1 MASAH
6 AQSSVAGSGTV
17 GVAAPV
23 GLVAE
28 ATKKAGLVW
37 ITAIGTRRARP
48 AWHHWQGAAA
58 YVLTGGS
65 EQALPEL
72 AEASHAEVTV
82 PSKDSGGRLIS
93 WIAGVTRVVPGS
105 EEWLQVIPELTSKRL
120 NALDSENQAD
130 RWARECTLLRLEPTG
145 RVTQAPG
152 AMSEDAGA
160 APPQATPATTS
171 GPPPFVL
178 GRARRRRR

>member
-6 AQSSVAGSGTV
+6 LPNSVAGPGTV
-17 GVAAPV
+17 GVSAPA

-37 ITAIGTRRARP
+37 ITATGTHRARP
-48 AWHHWQGAAA
+48 AWHHWQDAAA

-72 AEASHAEVTV
+72 AQASQAEVTV

-105 EEWLQVIPELTSKRL
+105 EEWLRVIPELTSRRL
-120 NALDSENQAD
+120 NALDSANQAD

-145 RVTQAPG
+145 EVTQAPG

-160 APPQATPATTS
+160 APPEATPATTS
-171 GPPPFVL
+171 GPLPFVL